1 MMMGMSMSDNET
13 ELLEF
18 KTKCPEC
25 RRWVT
30 ADEFYYGH
38 DCEEEEEIVVYKMR
52 SN

>member
-1 MMMGMSMSDNET
+1 MSGNEET

-25 RRWVT
+25 RRWLN

-52 SN
+52 GN